1 MHSKLLMILLN
12 IFTLFACG
20 FWMVSIFLNVCVCVC
35 VCVFAFSFEC
45 RYKYAELQLHLV
57 NNRKNRKSG
66 TGIQHP
72 YTRPILYALVLFI
85 IRSAYGCWCCCYCS
99 LAHCE
104 LMLSTFIRGSILV
117 CLTTNVF
124 MQCHTRFDPQKYFS
138 LFRINRLLFLLC

>member
-1 MHSKLLMILLN
+1 M
-12 IFTLFACG
+12 FAYA
-20 FWMVSIFLNVCVCVC
+20 F

-85 IRSAYGCWCCCYCS
+85 IRSAYGCCYCYCS
-99 LAHCE
+99 LSHSE